1 MVKLKFYYK
10 ESCWLCDTAEEMLN
24 GLAEKYDLR
33 VEKID
38 ISSSDYLYELY
49 RFDIPVFEFRDSTT
63 LHSRIKKKELLER
76 LEANAE

>member
-1 MVKLKFYYK
+1 MVKLKFYYE

-38 ISSSDYLYELY
+38 ISPCDCLYALY
-49 RFDIPVFEFRDSTT
+49 RLDIPVFEFRDSTT
-63 LHSRIKKKELLER
+63 IHSRIKKKQLLER
-76 LEANAE
+76 LEANTE